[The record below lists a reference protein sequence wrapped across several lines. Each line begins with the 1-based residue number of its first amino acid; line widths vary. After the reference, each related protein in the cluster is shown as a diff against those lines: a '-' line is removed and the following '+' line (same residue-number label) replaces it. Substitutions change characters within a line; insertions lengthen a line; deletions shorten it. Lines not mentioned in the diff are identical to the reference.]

1 MTPQPKNSK
10 IKSKLSASKLPLPAC
25 GSSPTPTTGEVDT
38 QRVDLSAPNALTK
51 PRKTIRRQS
60 GLLKVT
66 TESPAVPRS
75 GSPAFGFPIR
85 LEAGLAEEE
94 EEMAAVHHEIEVVV
108 EAQEDP
114 VNADKKGK
122 EKDKRKGKSKE
133 RRESESEEAPRE
145 KKRPRDTEDSS
156 GVTVKAKSGLR
167 AALQPIDS
175 NGMNP
180 LPSHYVAHLPLVEE
194 AFEVEVKPPAQ
205 RQFLRPPSP
214 QDSFNLILS
223 EQTEGTAGREKRI
236 RKSVNYAEP
245 KLNRC
250 VWVFFSGIY
259 PLKHLTVKCGN
270 LISH

>member
-1 MTPQPKNSK
+1 MSAVGENEKTVTPQPKKSK
-10 IKSKLSASKLPLPAC
+10 FKSKLSASKLPLPAC
-25 GSSPTPTTGEVDT
+25 GSSPTPPPTTGEAGT
-38 QRVDLSAPNALTK
+38 QLVDLSAPNALTK

-66 TESPAVPRS
+66 TESLAVPRS
-75 GSPAFGFPIR
+75 GSPAFGSPIR

-94 EEMAAVHHEIEVVV
+94 EEMAAMHHEIEVVV

-114 VNADKKGK
+114 VNTDKKGK

-175 NGMNP
+175 NGMIP
-180 LPSHYVAHLPLVEE
+180 LPIHYVAHLPVVEE
-194 AFEVEVKPPAQ
+194 PFEVEVKPPAQ

-214 QDSFNLILS
+214 PQDSFNLTLS
-223 EQTEGTAGREKRI
+223 EQTEGAAGREKRI

-245 KLNRC
+245 KLNTC
-250 VWVFFSGIY
+250 VWVFFSGI
-259 PLKHLTVKCGN
+259 
-270 LISH
+270 